1 MTDQPKYFM
10 IFTVAQN
17 STLSVHLS
25 ESEELFLLYMLL
37 KEKEKL
43 PCTVDH
49 LCEAEGVVPMK
60 IAILRLKPFS
70 KSIEALQRRYCILND
85 R

>member
-37 KEKEKL
+37 KEKL
-43 PCTVDH
+43 PGTVDH